1 MRNEALDFMMSI
13 VDSVID
19 SEQKNK
25 ILNEIGVKR
34 NRQEAGFTQGI
45 SAYFEPDSEADEPES
60 ATAAVEESKKQGIKE
75 TRAQKQKGKD
85 AGMPRKKK

>member
-1 MRNEALDFMMSI
+1 MKSDFES
-13 VDSVID
+13 
-19 SEQKNK
+19 
-25 ILNEIGVKR
+25 
-34 NRQEAGFTQGI
+34 
-45 SAYFEPDSEADEPES
+45 DEPEN